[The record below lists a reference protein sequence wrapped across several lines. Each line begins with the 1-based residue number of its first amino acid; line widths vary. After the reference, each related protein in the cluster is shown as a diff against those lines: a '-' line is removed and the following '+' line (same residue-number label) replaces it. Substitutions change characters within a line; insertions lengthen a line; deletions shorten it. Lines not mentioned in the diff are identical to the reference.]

1 MSKKTAKHFVL
12 AFSIVAIAALFCIA
26 CGDDAGKDAPAPDD
40 TTEAVSNN
48 LTPDEESVINE
59 EFEAEAAKEI
69 VEGNA
74 EAKLAELEKEIDED
88 L

>member
-1 MSKKTAKHFVL
+1 MSKKTAKYFVL
-12 AFSIVAIAALFCIA
+12 ALSIVAIAGLFCIS
-26 CGDDAGKDAPAPDD
+26 CGDDSGKDAPVSED
-40 TTEAVSNN
+40 TAAAISDKLTPNEEAVI
-48 LTPDEESVINE
+48 VQ
-59 EFEAEAAKEI
+59 EFEVEAAAEI

>member
-1 MSKKTAKHFVL
+1 MSKKTAKHL
-12 AFSIVAIAALFCIA
+12 
-26 CGDDAGKDAPAPDD
+26 
-40 TTEAVSNN
+40 
-48 LTPDEESVINE
+48 INE
-59 EFEAEAAKEI
+59 EFEAQAAKEI

>member
-12 AFSIVAIAALFCIA
+12 AFSIVAIAALFCIS
-26 CGDDAGKDAPAPDD
+26 CGDDAGKDAPVPDD
-40 TTEAVSNN
+40 TSGAVSDD
-48 LTPDEESVINE
+48 LTQDEEAVINE
-59 EFEAEAAKEI
+59 EFEAQAASEI
-69 VEGNA
+69 VEDNA

>member
-12 AFSIVAIAALFCIA
+12 AFSIVAITALFCIA
-26 CGDDAGKDAPAPDD
+26 CGDDSGKDAPVPDD
-40 TTEAVSNN
+40 TSEVVSDD
-48 LTPDEESVINE
+48 LSQDEESVISE
-59 EFEAEAAKEI
+59 EFEAQAATEI